1 MKKALL
7 ILFIYCGLM
16 STAWSQQNLNFK
28 TLDVK
33 GGLADN
39 YVRDITRDS
48 YGFMWFS
55 TINGLSRYDGYVY
68 KNYMLDKVGVYNND
82 VSRVMET
89 ADGMLWLVS
98 DNNVLVYNRKK
109 DAIENNGK
117 EMLNK
122 LGIKKATNK
131 LYVDESHNLWASSNE
146 ALYNYN
152 YTKKSLTV
160 IPLNQKPDVID
171 IASRGDV
178 TAILT
183 NDGRFYRVDLNSKKL
198 IYEGETKLSNIS
210 RYHHLY
216 LDCRMRLWIYTA
228 HTPVERPLCY
238 SLKENKWV
246 TNPLTE
252 QLQHVNITV
261 IYDDNDGHL
270 WIATENR
277 GVFVCNENEDGPLA
291 PYGISPFLSYNSHIN
306 CFYKSGSQMWM
317 GSAKQGVAYTNLN
330 NTLFSL
336 VSTGNREDINYITED
351 RQGNIWIG
359 FDGDGIARQ
368 SAGGNITYY
377 NVENGGTPSNIITSM
392 AITPEGAVWLGT
404 YGEGLARLEG
414 NQFRKIHL
422 DNIKP
427 DNAEALVK
435 CMIADN
441 EGNIWIGTVDN
452 GVIYLG
458 KDGRQTILNN
468 NNSPMMS
475 NSIMSLAIDE
485 NGWLYIGNSH
495 GLFIYDTRK
504 QTFITPKKVAET
516 LKNEYFTSIFIDSRG
531 LVWAG
536 SRNGIWIYHRNNGEI
551 SHLQAADGLSNNYVR
566 AIVEDKFHYMWLSS
580 DNGITRIQVKE
591 GNDAPQ
597 FICQPYYD
605 EDGLQQANFFNNA
618 ACSTKDGRCL
628 IGSFKGYLQIQPNQ
642 CNITYPDMKVLFTEL
657 YIDGKAVTVGDE
669 SHALKESMQL
679 TKKVVIND
687 DVNNFAIAVSCM
699 NQAMKQRVSYMYRMK
714 GHGENWNKVNGNY
727 IYFNELPSGSYTLEV
742 KAVAPGGWSSEIST
756 VQIVVK
762 PPFWLSIPAL
772 ILYGLLALGALWLYI
787 LKLKKKQKKTMEVQK
802 MEMEL
807 AQQYEMEEKKIK
819 FFTNISHDLKTPLS
833 LVIAPLEKVLSGNID
848 KSVRTELNMAWK
860 NAKLLLDEITQ
871 LLDFRRL
878 DVGSEKLYKSHG
890 DMVSLVQK
898 LVQGFNYFSENRNIH
913 TNLRINVQSL
923 EMDFD
928 ENKMRRIINNLLSNA
943 YKYNKEK
950 GTVNVTLGVRHQDG
964 RKMMELQVADTGK
977 GISDEHKEHIFKRF
991 YQESNDGEYIGS
1003 GIGLHIVKEYVNMHG
1018 GEVTVKDN
1026 HPEGSIFVVTIPI
1039 DEEQQVKDERLTI
1052 QEEGAE
1058 QRLMD
1063 KSENTE
1069 KTGQENSRTTILVVE
1084 DNFDSRHFLERS
1096 LNDDYEILTASN
1108 GKEALDIMK
1117 DHDVNLVISDVMM
1130 PVMNGLE
1137 LCNRIKTDVNYSHI
1151 PVILLTAKSTEDN
1164 IMAGLRDGA
1173 DEYITKPYNLNI
1185 LKLRIKK
1192 ILEWTDEVHQRIA
1205 NGIEIEPS
1213 KITVSSVDEELI
1225 SKAIRLVEEN
1235 MQDGNFSVSEL
1246 SSAIG
1251 MTRGHLYKKMMA
1263 ITGKSPVEFIRILK
1277 IKRGRSLLEQGKT
1290 NISEVAYAVGYSSKQ
1305 FSKYF
1310 KDEYGCLPSEFLK
1323 RNRQTTN

>member
-1 MKKALL
+1 M
-7 ILFIYCGLM
+7 
-16 STAWSQQNLNFK
+16 
-28 TLDVK
+28 
-33 GGLADN
+33 
-39 YVRDITRDS
+39 
-48 YGFMWFS
+48 
-55 TINGLSRYDGYVY
+55 
-68 KNYMLDKVGVYNND
+68 
-82 VSRVMET
+82 
-89 ADGMLWLVS
+89 
-98 DNNVLVYNRKK
+98 
-109 DAIENNGK
+109 
-117 EMLNK
+117 
-122 LGIKKATNK
+122 
-131 LYVDESHNLWASSNE
+131 
-146 ALYNYN
+146 
-152 YTKKSLTV
+152 
-160 IPLNQKPDVID
+160 
-171 IASRGDV
+171 
-178 TAILT
+178 
-183 NDGRFYRVDLNSKKL
+183 
-198 IYEGETKLSNIS
+198 
-210 RYHHLY
+210 
-216 LDCRMRLWIYTA
+216 
-228 HTPVERPLCY
+228 
-238 SLKENKWV
+238 
-246 TNPLTE
+246 
-252 QLQHVNITV
+252 
-261 IYDDNDGHL
+261 
-270 WIATENR
+270 
-277 GVFVCNENEDGPLA
+277 
-291 PYGISPFLSYNSHIN
+291 
-306 CFYKSGSQMWM
+306 
-317 GSAKQGVAYTNLN
+317 
-330 NTLFSL
+330 
-336 VSTGNREDINYITED
+336 
-351 RQGNIWIG
+351 
-359 FDGDGIARQ
+359 
-368 SAGGNITYY
+368 
-377 NVENGGTPSNIITSM
+377 
-392 AITPEGAVWLGT
+392 
-404 YGEGLARLEG
+404 
-414 NQFRKIHL
+414 
-422 DNIKP
+422 
-427 DNAEALVK
+427 
-435 CMIADN
+435 
-441 EGNIWIGTVDN
+441 
-452 GVIYLG
+452 
-458 KDGRQTILNN
+458 
-468 NNSPMMS
+468 
-475 NSIMSLAIDE
+475 
-485 NGWLYIGNSH
+485 
-495 GLFIYDTRK
+495 
-504 QTFITPKKVAET
+504 
-516 LKNEYFTSIFIDSRG
+516 
-531 LVWAG
+531 
-536 SRNGIWIYHRNNGEI
+536 
-551 SHLQAADGLSNNYVR
+551 
-566 AIVEDKFHYMWLSS
+566 
-580 DNGITRIQVKE
+580 
-591 GNDAPQ
+591 
-597 FICQPYYD
+597 
-605 EDGLQQANFFNNA
+605 
-618 ACSTKDGRCL
+618 
-628 IGSFKGYLQIQPNQ
+628 
-642 CNITYPDMKVLFTEL
+642 
-657 YIDGKAVTVGDE
+657 
-669 SHALKESMQL
+669 
-679 TKKVVIND
+679 
-687 DVNNFAIAVSCM
+687 
-699 NQAMKQRVSYMYRMK
+699 
-714 GHGENWNKVNGNY
+714 
-727 IYFNELPSGSYTLEV
+727 
-742 KAVAPGGWSSEIST
+742 APGGWSSEIST

-848 KSVRTELNMAWK
+848 KSVRTELNMAWR

-1052 QEEGAE
+1052 QEEGTE

>member
-1 MKKALL
+1 
-7 ILFIYCGLM
+7 
-16 STAWSQQNLNFK
+16 
-28 TLDVK
+28 
-33 GGLADN
+33 
-39 YVRDITRDS
+39 
-48 YGFMWFS
+48 
-55 TINGLSRYDGYVY
+55 
-68 KNYMLDKVGVYNND
+68 
-82 VSRVMET
+82 
-89 ADGMLWLVS
+89 
-98 DNNVLVYNRKK
+98 
-109 DAIENNGK
+109 
-117 EMLNK
+117 
-122 LGIKKATNK
+122 
-131 LYVDESHNLWASSNE
+131 
-146 ALYNYN
+146 
-152 YTKKSLTV
+152 
-160 IPLNQKPDVID
+160 
-171 IASRGDV
+171 
-178 TAILT
+178 
-183 NDGRFYRVDLNSKKL
+183 
-198 IYEGETKLSNIS
+198 
-210 RYHHLY
+210 
-216 LDCRMRLWIYTA
+216 
-228 HTPVERPLCY
+228 
-238 SLKENKWV
+238 
-246 TNPLTE
+246 
-252 QLQHVNITV
+252 
-261 IYDDNDGHL
+261 
-270 WIATENR
+270 
-277 GVFVCNENEDGPLA
+277 
-291 PYGISPFLSYNSHIN
+291 
-306 CFYKSGSQMWM
+306 
-317 GSAKQGVAYTNLN
+317 
-330 NTLFSL
+330 
-336 VSTGNREDINYITED
+336 
-351 RQGNIWIG
+351 
-359 FDGDGIARQ
+359 
-368 SAGGNITYY
+368 
-377 NVENGGTPSNIITSM
+377 
-392 AITPEGAVWLGT
+392 
-404 YGEGLARLEG
+404 
-414 NQFRKIHL
+414 
-422 DNIKP
+422 
-427 DNAEALVK
+427 
-435 CMIADN
+435 
-441 EGNIWIGTVDN
+441 
-452 GVIYLG
+452 
-458 KDGRQTILNN
+458 
-468 NNSPMMS
+468 
-475 NSIMSLAIDE
+475 
-485 NGWLYIGNSH
+485 
-495 GLFIYDTRK
+495 
-504 QTFITPKKVAET
+504 
-516 LKNEYFTSIFIDSRG
+516 
-531 LVWAG
+531 
-536 SRNGIWIYHRNNGEI
+536 
-551 SHLQAADGLSNNYVR
+551 
-566 AIVEDKFHYMWLSS
+566 
-580 DNGITRIQVKE
+580 
-591 GNDAPQ
+591 
-597 FICQPYYD
+597 
-605 EDGLQQANFFNNA
+605 
-618 ACSTKDGRCL
+618 
-628 IGSFKGYLQIQPNQ
+628 
-642 CNITYPDMKVLFTEL
+642 
-657 YIDGKAVTVGDE
+657 
-669 SHALKESMQL
+669 
-679 TKKVVIND
+679 
-687 DVNNFAIAVSCM
+687 M

-727 IYFNELPSGSYTLEV
+727 IYFNELPSGNYTLEV

-1039 DEEQQVKDERLTI
+1039 DEEQQVKDERLMI

>member
-1 MKKALL
+1 M
-7 ILFIYCGLM
+7 
-16 STAWSQQNLNFK
+16 
-28 TLDVK
+28 
-33 GGLADN
+33 
-39 YVRDITRDS
+39 
-48 YGFMWFS
+48 
-55 TINGLSRYDGYVY
+55 
-68 KNYMLDKVGVYNND
+68 
-82 VSRVMET
+82 
-89 ADGMLWLVS
+89 
-98 DNNVLVYNRKK
+98 
-109 DAIENNGK
+109 
-117 EMLNK
+117 
-122 LGIKKATNK
+122 
-131 LYVDESHNLWASSNE
+131 
-146 ALYNYN
+146 
-152 YTKKSLTV
+152 
-160 IPLNQKPDVID
+160 
-171 IASRGDV
+171 
-178 TAILT
+178 
-183 NDGRFYRVDLNSKKL
+183 
-198 IYEGETKLSNIS
+198 
-210 RYHHLY
+210 
-216 LDCRMRLWIYTA
+216 
-228 HTPVERPLCY
+228 
-238 SLKENKWV
+238 
-246 TNPLTE
+246 
-252 QLQHVNITV
+252 
-261 IYDDNDGHL
+261 
-270 WIATENR
+270 
-277 GVFVCNENEDGPLA
+277 
-291 PYGISPFLSYNSHIN
+291 
-306 CFYKSGSQMWM
+306 
-317 GSAKQGVAYTNLN
+317 
-330 NTLFSL
+330 
-336 VSTGNREDINYITED
+336 
-351 RQGNIWIG
+351 
-359 FDGDGIARQ
+359 
-368 SAGGNITYY
+368 
-377 NVENGGTPSNIITSM
+377 
-392 AITPEGAVWLGT
+392 
-404 YGEGLARLEG
+404 
-414 NQFRKIHL
+414 
-422 DNIKP
+422 
-427 DNAEALVK
+427 
-435 CMIADN
+435 
-441 EGNIWIGTVDN
+441 
-452 GVIYLG
+452 
-458 KDGRQTILNN
+458 
-468 NNSPMMS
+468 
-475 NSIMSLAIDE
+475 
-485 NGWLYIGNSH
+485 
-495 GLFIYDTRK
+495 
-504 QTFITPKKVAET
+504 
-516 LKNEYFTSIFIDSRG
+516 
-531 LVWAG
+531 
-536 SRNGIWIYHRNNGEI
+536 
-551 SHLQAADGLSNNYVR
+551 
-566 AIVEDKFHYMWLSS
+566 
-580 DNGITRIQVKE
+580 
-591 GNDAPQ
+591 
-597 FICQPYYD
+597 
-605 EDGLQQANFFNNA
+605 
-618 ACSTKDGRCL
+618 
-628 IGSFKGYLQIQPNQ
+628 
-642 CNITYPDMKVLFTEL
+642 
-657 YIDGKAVTVGDE
+657 
-669 SHALKESMQL
+669 
-679 TKKVVIND
+679 
-687 DVNNFAIAVSCM
+687 
-699 NQAMKQRVSYMYRMK
+699 
-714 GHGENWNKVNGNY
+714 
-727 IYFNELPSGSYTLEV
+727 
-742 KAVAPGGWSSEIST
+742 APGGWSSEIST

-833 LVIAPLEKVLSGNID
+833 LVIAPLEKVLSGTID

-1069 KTGQENSRTTILVVE
+1069 KTGLENSRSTILVVE

>member
-1 MKKALL
+1 MKRTFL
-7 ILFIYCGLM
+7 IFLICCGLLA
-16 STAWSQQNLNFK
+16 SAWSQQNLYFK

-33 GGLADN
+33 SGLADN
-39 YVRDITRDS
+39 YVRDIMRDS
-48 YGFMWFS
+48 YGFMWIS
-55 TINGLSRYDGYVY
+55 TINGLSRYDGYIY
-68 KNYMLDKVGVYNND
+68 KNFLLNEAGIHYSDIN
-82 VSRVMET
+82 RVMET
-89 ADGMLWLVS
+89 ADGTLWIVS
-98 DNNVLVYNRKK
+98 GDNILTYNRQK
-109 DAIENNGK
+109 DALENNGK
-117 EMLNK
+117 DILKK
-122 LGIKKATNK
+122 LGIKNATNK
-131 LYVDESHNLWASSNE
+131 VYIDENHHIWVASEKSLYH
-146 ALYNYN
+146 YN
-152 YTKKSLTV
+152 YTKKSLTE
-160 IPLNQKPDVID
+160 IPLNQKPDVIE
-171 IASRGDV
+171 IESRGDM

-183 NDGRFYRVDLNSKKL
+183 NDGRFYRVDINRKKL

-210 RYHHLY
+210 RYNRLY
-216 LDCRMRLWIYTA
+216 LDSRMRLWIYTA

-252 QLQHVNITV
+252 QLQHINITAV
-261 IYDDNDGHL
+261 YDDNDGHL

-277 GVFVCNENEDGPLA
+277 GVFVCNADENKAIA

-351 RQGNIWIG
+351 KQGNIWMG
-359 FDGDGIARQ
+359 FDGDGVARQ
-368 SAGGNITYY
+368 SPDGNFIYY
-377 NVENGGTPSNIITSM
+377 NVENGGAPSNIITSM
-392 AITPEGAVWLGT
+392 AITSEGVVWLGT
-404 YGEGLARLEG
+404 YGEGVARLEG
-414 NQFRKIHL
+414 NQFRRIHL
-422 DNIKP
+422 DKIKP
-427 DNAEALVK
+427 GNAEALVK
-435 CMIADN
+435 CMIADYD
-441 EGNIWIGTVDN
+441 GNIWIGTVDN
-452 GVIYLG
+452 GVICIG
-458 KDGRQTILNN
+458 KDGRQSILNN
-468 NNSPMMS
+468 NNSPMAS
-475 NSIMSLAIDE
+475 KSIMSLAIDE
-485 NGWLYIGNSH
+485 NGCLYIGNSH
-495 GLFIYDTRK
+495 GLFMYDTRK
-504 QTFITPKKVAET
+504 HTFTTPKKVTET
-516 LKNEYFTSIFIDSRG
+516 LQNEFFTSIFVDSRG
-531 LVWAG
+531 LIWAG
-536 SRNGIWIYHRNNGEI
+536 SRNGVWVYQRNNGELY
-551 SHLQAADGLSNNYVR
+551 HLQTADGLSNNYIR
-566 AIVEDKFHYMWLSS
+566 AIVEDEFHYMWLSS

-591 GNDAPQ
+591 GDDAAR
-597 FICQPYYD
+597 FVCQPYFD
-605 EDGLQQANFFNNA
+605 EDGLQQANFYNNA
-618 ACSTKDGRCL
+618 SCSTKDGRCL
-628 IGSFKGYLQIQPNQ
+628 IGSFKGYLQIQPSQ
-642 CNITYPDMKVLFTEL
+642 SSISYPEMKVLFTEL
-657 YIDGKAVTVGDE
+657 YIDGKAVTVGDDT
-669 SHALKESMQL
+669 HALKESMHL
-679 TKKVVIND
+679 TKKVIIRHG
-687 DVNNFAIAVSCM
+687 VNNFAIAVSCM
-699 NQAMKQRVSYMYRMK
+699 NQDMKQRVSYMYRMK
-714 GHGENWNKVNGNY
+714 GHGESWTKVNGNY
-727 IYFNELPSGSYTLEV
+727 IYFNELSSGSYTLEV

-762 PPFWLSIPAL
+762 PPFWLSVPAW
-772 ILYGLLALGALWLYI
+772 ILYGLLALGVLWFYI
-787 LKLKKKQKKTMEVQK
+787 RKLKKKQKETMAVQK
-802 MEMEL
+802 VEMEL

-833 LVIAPLEKVLSGNID
+833 LIIAPLEKVLSGNIE
-848 KSVRTELNMAWK
+848 KPVRTELNVAWK

-890 DMVSLVQK
+890 DMVSLVQQ
-898 LVQGFNYFSENRNIH
+898 LVQGFNYYSENRNIH

-943 YKYNKEK
+943 YKYNKEN
-950 GTVNVTLGVRHQDG
+950 GTVNVTLGVRHQNG

-977 GISDEHKEHIFKRF
+977 GISDENKEHIFKRF

-1026 HPEGSIFVVTIPI
+1026 HPEGSVFVVTIPI
-1039 DEEQQVKDERLTI
+1039 EEGPQAKEEALAIQDNGMERLQTNNGEDTEETR
-1052 QEEGAE
+1052 QESD
-1058 QRLMD
+1058 Q
-1063 KSENTE
+1063 
-1069 KTGQENSRTTILVVE
+1069 TTVLVVE

-1096 LNDDYEILTASN
+1096 LSDEYEVLTATN
-1108 GKEALDIMK
+1108 GKEALDVLK
-1117 DHDVNLVISDVMM
+1117 KHDVDLVISDVMM

-1137 LCNRIKTDVNYSHI
+1137 LCNRIKTDIKYSHI

-1173 DEYITKPYNLNI
+1173 DDYITKPYNLDI

-1192 ILEWTDEVHQRIA
+1192 VLQWTDDVHQRIA

-1225 SKAIRLVEEN
+1225 SKAIQLVEKN

-1310 KDEYGCLPSEFLK
+1310 KDEYGCLPSEFIK
-1323 RNRQTTN
+1323 QNRQTTK

>member
-1 MKKALL
+1 
-7 ILFIYCGLM
+7 
-16 STAWSQQNLNFK
+16 
-28 TLDVK
+28 
-33 GGLADN
+33 
-39 YVRDITRDS
+39 
-48 YGFMWFS
+48 
-55 TINGLSRYDGYVY
+55 
-68 KNYMLDKVGVYNND
+68 
-82 VSRVMET
+82 
-89 ADGMLWLVS
+89 
-98 DNNVLVYNRKK
+98 
-109 DAIENNGK
+109 
-117 EMLNK
+117 
-122 LGIKKATNK
+122 
-131 LYVDESHNLWASSNE
+131 
-146 ALYNYN
+146 
-152 YTKKSLTV
+152 
-160 IPLNQKPDVID
+160 
-171 IASRGDV
+171 
-178 TAILT
+178 
-183 NDGRFYRVDLNSKKL
+183 
-198 IYEGETKLSNIS
+198 
-210 RYHHLY
+210 
-216 LDCRMRLWIYTA
+216 
-228 HTPVERPLCY
+228 
-238 SLKENKWV
+238 
-246 TNPLTE
+246 
-252 QLQHVNITV
+252 
-261 IYDDNDGHL
+261 
-270 WIATENR
+270 
-277 GVFVCNENEDGPLA
+277 
-291 PYGISPFLSYNSHIN
+291 
-306 CFYKSGSQMWM
+306 
-317 GSAKQGVAYTNLN
+317 
-330 NTLFSL
+330 
-336 VSTGNREDINYITED
+336 
-351 RQGNIWIG
+351 
-359 FDGDGIARQ
+359 
-368 SAGGNITYY
+368 
-377 NVENGGTPSNIITSM
+377 
-392 AITPEGAVWLGT
+392 
-404 YGEGLARLEG
+404 
-414 NQFRKIHL
+414 
-422 DNIKP
+422 
-427 DNAEALVK
+427 
-435 CMIADN
+435 
-441 EGNIWIGTVDN
+441 
-452 GVIYLG
+452 
-458 KDGRQTILNN
+458 
-468 NNSPMMS
+468 
-475 NSIMSLAIDE
+475 
-485 NGWLYIGNSH
+485 
-495 GLFIYDTRK
+495 
-504 QTFITPKKVAET
+504 
-516 LKNEYFTSIFIDSRG
+516 
-531 LVWAG
+531 
-536 SRNGIWIYHRNNGEI
+536 
-551 SHLQAADGLSNNYVR
+551 
-566 AIVEDKFHYMWLSS
+566 
-580 DNGITRIQVKE
+580 
-591 GNDAPQ
+591 
-597 FICQPYYD
+597 
-605 EDGLQQANFFNNA
+605 
-618 ACSTKDGRCL
+618 
-628 IGSFKGYLQIQPNQ
+628 
-642 CNITYPDMKVLFTEL
+642 
-657 YIDGKAVTVGDE
+657 
-669 SHALKESMQL
+669 MQL

-848 KSVRTELNMAWK
+848 KSVRTELNMAWR

-1063 KSENTE
+1063 KSENAE

-1192 ILEWTDEVHQRIA
+1192 ILEWTDEVHQRID

-1225 SKAIRLVEEN
+1225 SKAIQLVEKN

>member
-1 MKKALL
+1 
-7 ILFIYCGLM
+7 
-16 STAWSQQNLNFK
+16 
-28 TLDVK
+28 
-33 GGLADN
+33 
-39 YVRDITRDS
+39 
-48 YGFMWFS
+48 
-55 TINGLSRYDGYVY
+55 
-68 KNYMLDKVGVYNND
+68 
-82 VSRVMET
+82 
-89 ADGMLWLVS
+89 
-98 DNNVLVYNRKK
+98 
-109 DAIENNGK
+109 
-117 EMLNK
+117 
-122 LGIKKATNK
+122 
-131 LYVDESHNLWASSNE
+131 
-146 ALYNYN
+146 
-152 YTKKSLTV
+152 
-160 IPLNQKPDVID
+160 
-171 IASRGDV
+171 
-178 TAILT
+178 
-183 NDGRFYRVDLNSKKL
+183 
-198 IYEGETKLSNIS
+198 
-210 RYHHLY
+210 
-216 LDCRMRLWIYTA
+216 
-228 HTPVERPLCY
+228 
-238 SLKENKWV
+238 
-246 TNPLTE
+246 
-252 QLQHVNITV
+252 
-261 IYDDNDGHL
+261 
-270 WIATENR
+270 
-277 GVFVCNENEDGPLA
+277 
-291 PYGISPFLSYNSHIN
+291 
-306 CFYKSGSQMWM
+306 
-317 GSAKQGVAYTNLN
+317 
-330 NTLFSL
+330 
-336 VSTGNREDINYITED
+336 
-351 RQGNIWIG
+351 
-359 FDGDGIARQ
+359 
-368 SAGGNITYY
+368 
-377 NVENGGTPSNIITSM
+377 
-392 AITPEGAVWLGT
+392 
-404 YGEGLARLEG
+404 
-414 NQFRKIHL
+414 
-422 DNIKP
+422 
-427 DNAEALVK
+427 
-435 CMIADN
+435 
-441 EGNIWIGTVDN
+441 
-452 GVIYLG
+452 
-458 KDGRQTILNN
+458 
-468 NNSPMMS
+468 
-475 NSIMSLAIDE
+475 
-485 NGWLYIGNSH
+485 
-495 GLFIYDTRK
+495 
-504 QTFITPKKVAET
+504 
-516 LKNEYFTSIFIDSRG
+516 
-531 LVWAG
+531 
-536 SRNGIWIYHRNNGEI
+536 
-551 SHLQAADGLSNNYVR
+551 
-566 AIVEDKFHYMWLSS
+566 
-580 DNGITRIQVKE
+580 
-591 GNDAPQ
+591 
-597 FICQPYYD
+597 
-605 EDGLQQANFFNNA
+605 
-618 ACSTKDGRCL
+618 
-628 IGSFKGYLQIQPNQ
+628 
-642 CNITYPDMKVLFTEL
+642 
-657 YIDGKAVTVGDE
+657 
-669 SHALKESMQL
+669 
-679 TKKVVIND
+679 
-687 DVNNFAIAVSCM
+687 
-699 NQAMKQRVSYMYRMK
+699 
-714 GHGENWNKVNGNY
+714 
-727 IYFNELPSGSYTLEV
+727 
-742 KAVAPGGWSSEIST
+742 
-756 VQIVVK
+756 
-762 PPFWLSIPAL
+762 
-772 ILYGLLALGALWLYI
+772 
-787 LKLKKKQKKTMEVQK
+787 
-802 MEMEL
+802 
-807 AQQYEMEEKKIK
+807 MEEKKIK

-1026 HPEGSIFVVTIPI
+1026 HPEGSIFVVTIPV

-1052 QEEGAE
+1052 QEEGTE

-1063 KSENTE
+1063 KSENAE
-1069 KTGQENSRTTILVVE
+1069 KTSQENSRTTILVVE

-1225 SKAIRLVEEN
+1225 SKAIRLVEKN